1 MATTDRFT
9 ALLADLLPPRAP
21 SGDEGPLRAILAAHL
36 EAMGAEVEVD
46 PVGNLGARRGE
57 GGSLVLLALDEPT
70 FAATGAGPD
79 GRGAAALGTAL
90 PPQDLDGHVV
100 QSREGGK
107 AVLRAGERGLLL
119 DPLVGS
125 PEPGTV
131 FTYSAQRQAVGEH
144 LVGPGIGTRT
154 LQAATLA
161 ALAGLPDF
169 TLVALARTG
178 IAARGGQEFLFRLRR
193 PVGVALDAVLE
204 EDGSEMGAGP
214 LEFARAAGYARPAPL
229 AGLSGVRCLVRAQ
242 EPVLASL
249 LLPAGILG
257 RSLALAVRYRGG
269 DRERLHIQDAV
280 RLVELLQS
288 ALSPS

>member
-1 MATTDRFT
+1 VATTDRF
-9 ALLADLLPPRAP
+9 ASLLADLLPPQAP
-21 SGDEGPLRAILAAHL
+21 SGDEGPLRAILTAHL

-46 PVGNLGARRGE
+46 PVGNLSARRGE
-57 GGSLVLLALDEPT
+57 GGSVVVLALDEPT

-79 GRGAAALGTAL
+79 GRGVAALGTAL
-90 PPQDLDGHVV
+90 PSQELDGHVV
-100 QSREGGK
+100 RSRQGGK

-119 DPLVGS
+119 DPLVGTL
-125 PEPGTV
+125 EPGTV
-131 FTYSAQRQAVGEH
+131 FTYAAQRRVAGAH
-144 LVGPGIGTRT
+144 LVGPGIGTRA
-154 LQAATLA
+154 LQAAALA
-161 ALAGLPDF
+161 ALAELPEF

-178 IAARGGQEFLFRLRR
+178 IAGRGGQELLFRLRR

-214 LEFARAAGYARPAPL
+214 LEFARAAGYARPASL

-242 EPVLASL
+242 ESVLASL
-249 LLPAGILG
+249 LLPAGILS

-269 DRERLHIQDAV
+269 DQERLHIQDAV